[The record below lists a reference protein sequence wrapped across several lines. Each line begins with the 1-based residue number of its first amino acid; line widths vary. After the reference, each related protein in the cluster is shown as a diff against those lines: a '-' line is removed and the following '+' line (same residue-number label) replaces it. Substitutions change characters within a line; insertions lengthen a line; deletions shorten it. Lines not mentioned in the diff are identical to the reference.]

1 MPRLSPFPKL
11 AADGQILLLREK
23 GVPAWS
29 PDASRVFPTR
39 PRPALN
45 EARLFFHPDFRRVNR
60 HTIIRQNGIN
70 PVAQTRRWFRFVKIV
85 GRFIYKDALLLL
97 SLVFFSPFCFLFLIE
112 ILVTILETAF
122 NIVIR
127 KERDLST
134 LLRCFQSSV
143 FRGIY

>member
-70 PVAQTRRWFRFVKIV
+70 SLVQTRRWSRFVKIV
-85 GRFIYKDALLLL
+85 GRFIYKKLLLL
-97 SLVFFSPFCFLFLIE
+97 LHLFFSPLCFLFLIE

-122 NIVIR
+122 NVVIR
-127 KERDLST
+127 KEQDLST
-134 LLRCFQSSV
+134 LLRRFQSSV
-143 FRGIY
+143 SRGIY